1 MGVVFARGKRTP
13 AVSERLGSGD
23 WSCDEWIAAASH
35 SVSVYVAD
43 EAWHCC
49 LESDVAPRV
58 EADAITVAPDL
69 QARVDVDFA
78 AAGEDHP
85 ALDVDHREAEQAGHD
100 RAA

>member
-1 MGVVFARGKRTP
+1 MRRMDSGSVARGVGVRRRG
-13 AVSERLGSGD
+13 A
-23 WSCDEWIAAASH
+23 
-35 SVSVYVAD
+35 VAD

-49 LESDVAPRV
+49 LESDVAHRV